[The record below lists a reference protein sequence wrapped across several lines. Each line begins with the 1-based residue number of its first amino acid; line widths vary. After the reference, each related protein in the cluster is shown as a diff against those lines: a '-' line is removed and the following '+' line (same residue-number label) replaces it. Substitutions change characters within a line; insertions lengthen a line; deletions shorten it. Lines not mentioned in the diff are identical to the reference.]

1 MNLLLMAGFLG
12 SGKTTLIIRLVKA
25 LGRRDLK
32 VAILVNEIG
41 QVGVDNQLMRQ
52 LDLNVWE
59 LMGGCICCTLTAGLL
74 TDLHR
79 LDTDYQPDLV
89 ILEATGAAKPSE
101 VLDAL
106 RYYQGRPLGSVTTAV
121 VVDPL
126 RLPKIVRVVG
136 PLMEQQIGPADLLIM
151 TKTDLATEEQVEAS
165 RLIAREINPR
175 AALVYARA
183 GRDGIEDDLLGG
195 LVPWLN

>member
-1 MNLLLMAGFLG
+1 MAGFLG
-12 SGKTTLIIRLVKA
+12 SGKTTLIIKLVET
-25 LGRRDLK
+25 LSDRNLK

-79 LDTDYQPDLV
+79 LDQEYDPDLV
-89 ILEATGAAKPSE
+89 ILEATGAAKPAE
-101 VLDAL
+101 ILDAL
-106 RYYQGRPLGSVTTAV
+106 RYYQGRPLNSVTTAV
-121 VVDPL
+121 VLDPL

-136 PLMEQQIGPADLLIM
+136 PLIEQQLRPADLLIM
-151 TKTDLATEEQVEAS
+151 TKTDLATEEQMVAS
-165 RLIAREINPR
+165 RSLARQMNSR
-175 AALVYARA
+175 APVLPASN
-183 GRDGIEDDLLGG
+183 GRHLEDALLGG
-195 LVPWLN
+195 LAPWLN